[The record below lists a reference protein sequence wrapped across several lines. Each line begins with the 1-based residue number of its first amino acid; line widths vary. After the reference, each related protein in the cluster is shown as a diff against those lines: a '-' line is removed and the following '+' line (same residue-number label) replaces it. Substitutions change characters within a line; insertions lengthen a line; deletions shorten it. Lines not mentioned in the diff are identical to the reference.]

1 MSKTECPNCGN
12 LKKPWFKLCFECNEK
27 EKQKPSCE
35 VCGIVIQEGHN
46 LCKEHWLEKQEELKS
61 LKSIDFVKSKKQTEF
76 KEKFE
81 GKYYFNGIP
90 TKSKAELLLLCFFEA
105 NGLHPRYETPIYLSE
120 NKEYHPDFTIE
131 DGDNLIIIEHFG
143 LNNEEYKGKRD
154 KKIKEYQKLLKE
166 NKGIFF
172 VWTDEDD
179 MCNLKER
186 LGKKL
191 NETPLKRLI

>member
-1 MSKTECPNCGN
+1 MSKTECPHCGK

-35 VCGIVIQEGHN
+35 VCGIVVQEGYN
-46 LCKEHWLEKQEELKS
+46 LSKEHLLEKQQE
-61 LKSIDFVKSKKQTEF
+61 TEF

-90 TKSKAELLLLCFFEA
+90 VKSKAELLLLYFFEA
-105 NGLHPRYETPIYLSE
+105 NGLHPRYETSIYPSE
-120 NKEYHPDFTIE
+120 NKEYHPDFTIGE
-131 DGDNLIIIEHFG
+131 GDNLIIIEHFG
-143 LNNEEYKGKRD
+143 LDNQKYNEKKD
-154 KKIKEYQKLLKE
+154 QKIKEYQKLIKE

-172 VWTDEDD
+172 VWTDEKD
-179 MCNLKER
+179 MYNLKER

-191 NETPLKRLI
+191 NETPLKRLVWK